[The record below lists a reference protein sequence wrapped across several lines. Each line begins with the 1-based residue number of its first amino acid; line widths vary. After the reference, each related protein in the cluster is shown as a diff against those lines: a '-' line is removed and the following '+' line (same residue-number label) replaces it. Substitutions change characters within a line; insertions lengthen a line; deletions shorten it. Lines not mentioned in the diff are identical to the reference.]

1 MRFSNLLPSFVFFA
15 FLTIIPCIYSSDTQC
30 PYSPTVPSDRR
41 TDKNVVRLI
50 QYNVEWMFYDEYSG
64 CPGSSCVWTNQSEV
78 LTHMDY
84 VSNIINELNPDIVNF
99 CEIEGCDE
107 INMLINKTNPSFNP
121 YLIKGTDSATG
132 QNVGMMTLI
141 DPTIDLYRVET
152 KYEYPI
158 SNSQCGYTWGNGTT
172 GVSKHYIT
180 QFEFT
185 KLDGSVINTAMIS
198 AHLLAYPTDPE
209 RCAKREAQ
217 AMVLQEK
224 IYNLINDGL
233 EVIMIGDLNDWDNLI
248 LDANDNKPISQVLDI
263 LKGNIGV
270 YSSQYVLKS
279 IGDKIFQDQRYS
291 EYWDE
296 NNDCQTQSTE
306 FSMIDHILLTP
317 NLYSIVSN
325 AFAYH
330 AYPHSCNKNSYNSDH
345 DPVVIDF
352 QL

>member
-1 MRFSNLLPSFVFFA
+1 MGFYNFLSLGFLAV
-15 FLTIIPCIYSSDTQC
+15 LTIIPHVYSSNTEC
-30 PYSPTVPSDRR
+30 PYSPTEPSDRR
-41 TDKNVVRLI
+41 TDKNIVRLI

-64 CPGSSCVWTNQSEV
+64 CPGSSCVWANQTEV

-84 VSNIINELNPDIVNF
+84 ISKIINELNPDIVNF
-99 CEIEGCDE
+99 CEIEGCNE
-107 INMLINKTNPSFNP
+107 INMLINRTNPLFNP

-141 DPTIDLYRVET
+141 DPTINLHRVET

-158 SNSQCGYTWGNGTT
+158 AGSQCGYMGTSGTT

-180 QFEFT
+180 QFKFT
-185 KLDGSVINTAMIS
+185 KYDNISIDIAMIS

-217 AMVLQEK
+217 AMVLQEQ
-224 IYNLINDGL
+224 IYNLINEGL
-233 EVIMIGDLNDWDNLI
+233 EVIMIGDFNDWDNLI
-248 LDANDNKPISQVLDI
+248 LDANNNKPISQVLDI
-263 LKGNIGV
+263 LKGNVGK

-279 IGDKIFQDQRYS
+279 IGDKISQDQRYS

-296 NNDCQTQSTE
+296 NGDCQVQSTE

-317 NLYSIVSN
+317 NLYSMVSN

-330 AYPHSCNKNSYNSDH
+330 AYPHSCDGNSYNSDH
-345 DPVVIDF
+345 DPIVIDF
-352 QL
+352 KL